1 MTLCF
6 TLLEPAIHDRAGFS
20 CGEPALDVFLARYS
34 GQSHRLG
41 LATTHVLVDDEAPAR
56 IIGYASVA
64 MAQMDLEALQP
75 EDRRRLPRYPLPALR
90 LARLAIATA
99 EQRKGHGEALLG
111 YVIDRA
117 LTLRQSDVGVCAV
130 LVDAL
135 HERAA
140 AFYVAYGFRPASDSA
155 LTLYYP
161 LGQRRASSC
170 GSPRGSPP

>member
-1 MTLCF
+1 MTLRF
-6 TLLEPAIHDRAGFS
+6 TVLEPAVHDRAGFR
-20 CGEPALDVFLARYS
+20 CGEPTLDDFLSRYS
-34 GQSHRLG
+34 SQSHRLG
-41 LATTHVLVDDEAPAR
+41 LATTHVLIDDQAPAR

-117 LTLRQSDVGVCAV
+117 LTLRQSEVGVCAV

-135 HERAA
+135 HDRAA
-140 AFYVAYGFRPASDSA
+140 AFYAEYGFRFTTQNA

-161 LGQRRASSC
+161 LGR
-170 GSPRGSPP
+170 